1 MKFPF
6 DPEFPE
12 KNEDDAYL
20 SELAKIPLKPIFIM
34 GLHRS
39 GTTFLYDSVS
49 KCFPVA
55 NLSLYHIFYYHRLM
69 KNQVEG
75 GEEKDRETLNRLF
88 RSLGIIDRKIDAVY
102 VDDKMVEEYGWM
114 LRNESYHISVHETNK
129 DFLKQ
134 ICQKL
139 LYVHPGSQAV
149 LLKNPWDTAKASD
162 ILKWFPEAKFIY
174 ITRDPIYILNSQIN
188 AALDLMTGPQPFQTM
203 LVDEFKIPGGKIT
216 LNIIYALW
224 KVVRGLK
231 QVVGNG
237 VYGFVIK
244 QFVKQTLKI
253 DLGGYYRA
261 IKELPEES
269 VFQLTYGSFNKD
281 PVGKLKEIQTFLDLP
296 FDENPETIEP
306 KPRKGHL
313 AEHLKRYESKLMK
326 ILEKKL
332 GHSAAVDSSA
342 NPASTNNPVIKE
354 TIQ

>member
-6 DPEFPE
+6 DPEFPQ
-12 KNEDDAYL
+12 KNQDDEFL
-20 SELAKIPLKPIFIM
+20 HELKDVPVKPIFIM

-69 KNQVEG
+69 KSHHEG
-75 GEEKDRETLNRLF
+75 TEAKYRGTLNRLF
-88 RSLGIIDRKIDAVY
+88 RGLGITDRKIDAVY

-139 LYVHPGSQAV
+139 LYVNPGAKSV

-188 AALDLMTGPQPFQTM
+188 AALDLMTGTQPFQTM
-203 LVDEFKIPGGKIT
+203 LLDNFKVPGGKAAMT
-216 LNIIYALW
+216 SFYAIW
-224 KVVRGLK
+224 KLVRGIK
-231 QVVGNG
+231 KVTGNWLYPFI
-237 VYGFVIK
+237 VK
-244 QFVKQTLKI
+244 QFVKQSLKV
-253 DLGGYYRA
+253 DLAGYYRA
-261 IKELPEES
+261 LEELPESS
-269 VFQLTYGSFNKD
+269 VYQLTYGSFNKD
-281 PVGKLKEIQTFLDLP
+281 PVGKLKEIQAFLDLP
-296 FDENPETIEP
+296 FDDAPESIKP

-313 AEHLKRYESKLMK
+313 AEHLQRYEPKLME
-326 ILEKKL
+326 ILENKL
-332 GHSAAVDSSA
+332 GRSAAVDS
-342 NPASTNNPVIKE
+342 
-354 TIQ
+354 